1 MISHGD
7 RRQRYEQLATD
18 YAVLHAQ
25 GESVVAQA
33 PGREQRALT
42 EAIRQ
47 SLKATG
53 ALGNRDVTISTLTP
67 VFLDSKSRR
76 LTDSYREGQILERYD
91 AERRKSERYTID
103 RVTAR
108 SRTLTLTD
116 EKGRSQLIRVRD
128 MDSSWRLYQP
138 GTLPVAEGEKLMLL
152 GSHGKLRAGDSV
164 TVERITDRTLTV
176 LQGNAGIAFRL
187 LTD

>member
-1 MISHGD
+1 
-7 RRQRYEQLATD
+7 
-18 YAVLHAQ
+18 
-25 GESVVAQA
+25 AQA

-47 SLKATG
+47 SLKAAG
-53 ALGNRDVTISTLTP
+53 ALGDREVTVSTLTP

-91 AERRKSERYTID
+91 AERRKAERYTID

-116 EKGRSQLIRVRD
+116 EKGRSQLIKVRD
-128 MDSSWRLYQP
+128 MDSSWRLYQT
-138 GTLPVAEGEKLMLL
+138 GTLPVAEGEKLMLT

-176 LQGNAGIAFRL
+176 RQGERRHRL
-187 LTD
+187 PVADGL